1 MSNMGSSR
9 GGLSARHVLV
19 VVTMSLMCFTSCC
32 LPLSCAGVYYPSLV
46 AYLGLS
52 STATLSVYQT
62 FMSVTMIVV
71 LPFAG
76 KILAKSDV
84 RIVLSVSSALIGL
97 SFLAMSQFN
106 AVWQWYAAGIVQGMG
121 LAFNLYVA
129 IPTMINRWFAQRIGF
144 FVGLCLAFSGIGG
157 IVFNQLAGILISAG
171 PEGWRTGY
179 LVFAVLCLVCT
190 LPFTILVLR
199 NKPSDV
205 GLAPYSAGQES
216 ADASVPVSAARGIM
230 AAKAMRTPAFYVLAL
245 YAGLA
250 TFGSISMTMF
260 PTFAQSLSDSFP
272 ATAAVAATIVSVA
285 SAGGLLGKIALGAI
299 CDKSAFVGLLV
310 GSVCG
315 VGGFLLIWLGSS
327 NVPVFLAGGFLFGV
341 FFATATVIPPLFARR
356 SFGNLDY
363 SNIYSRISTAAAL
376 CSAIANPVW
385 GLLAV
390 GDFVPFFS
398 VALACVV
405 GAFLAG
411 SYVVR
416 VSSDAPSRF
425 EEAPVGNE

>member
-1 MSNMGSSR
+1 MSNVDSR
-9 GGLSARHVLV
+9 RDGLTARHVLV

-46 AYLGLS
+46 SYLGLS
-52 STATLSVYQT
+52 STAALSVYQT

-76 KILAKSDV
+76 KILAKADA
-84 RIVLSVSSALIGL
+84 RIVLSASSALIGL
-97 SFLAMSQFN
+97 AFLAMTQFD
-106 AVWQWYAAGIVQGMG
+106 AVWQWYAAGVVQGMG

-157 IVFNQLAGILISAG
+157 IVFNQLAGILIASG

-179 LVFAVLCLVCT
+179 AVFGALCLACT
-190 LPFTILVLR
+190 LPFTALALK
-199 NKPSDV
+199 NKPVDV
-205 GLAPYSAGQES
+205 GLAPYGAGAGS
-216 ADASVPVSAARGIM
+216 ADAAAPAAVRGIS
-230 AAKAMRTPAFYVLAL
+230 AAKAMRSPVFYVLAL

-260 PTFAQSLSDSFP
+260 PTFAQSLSGSFP
-272 ATAAVAATIVSVA
+272 ATAAVAATVVSVA

-299 CDKSAFVGLLV
+299 CDRSAFAGLLT

-315 VGGFLLIWLGSS
+315 IAGFLLIWLGASS
-327 NVPVFLAGGFLFGV
+327 VPAFLAGGFLFGV

-385 GLLAV
+385 GLLAT

-398 VALACVV
+398 VALACVI

-416 VSSDAPSRF
+416 VSSDASSRF
-425 EEAPVGNE
+425 EEAPVGIE